1 MVPLNHADDQ
11 FWHTFIFDAITMTN
25 EEITTLLLL
34 RQSEMI
40 DGTMAGCLVLLFVTL
55 DDERTATIEHGLT
68 LPVEIGTGD
77 RPASSDDHAV
87 VALHA
92 PTTVVVTDEEIVPAL
107 VLEDEW
113 SLDGI
118 GSCKV
123 RGGIGR
129 KALGALGIAACD
141 GERTRSG
148 SGM

>member
-1 MVPLNHADDQ
+1 M
-11 FWHTFIFDAITMTN
+11 
-25 EEITTLLLL
+25 LL
-34 RQSEMI
+34 RQREMI
-40 DGTMAGCLVLLFVTL
+40 DGTMTGCLVLLFVAF
-55 DDERTATIEHGLT
+55 DDERAASVEHRLT
-68 LPVEIGTGD
+68 LAVEIGPGD
-77 RPASSDDHAV
+77 RPASADDHTV

-92 PTTVVVTDEEIVPAL
+92 PATVVVTDEEIVPPL
-107 VLEDEW
+107 MLEDKRGF
-113 SLDGI
+113 DGI

>member
-1 MVPLNHADDQ
+1 
-11 FWHTFIFDAITMTN
+11 MTN
-25 EEITTLLLL
+25 EEVTSLLLL
-34 RQSEMI
+34 RQREMI
-40 DGTMAGCLVLLFVTL
+40 DSTMTGCLISFLIAF
-55 DDERTATIEHGLT
+55 DDERATSVEHGLAFT
-68 LPVEIGTGD
+68 VEIGPGD
-77 RPASSDDHAV
+77 RPASSDDHTV

-92 PTTVVVTDEEIVPAL
+92 AATVVMTDKEIVPAL
-107 VLEDEW
+107 VLEDER

>member
-25 EEITTLLLL
+25 EEITTLLLFW
-34 RQSEMI
+34 QSEMI
-40 DGTMAGCLVLLFVTL
+40 DGTMTGCLVLLFVAF
-55 DDERTATIEHGLT
+55 DDERATSIEHRLT
-68 LPVEIGTGD
+68 LAVEIGAGD
-77 RPASSDDHAV
+77 LPASSDDHTV

-92 PTTVVVTDEEIVPAL
+92 PATVVVTDEEIVPAL

-141 GERTRSG
+141 GERPPSG